1 MPWVTRSA
9 EAWLSLRRRSAPSDV
24 AEQVAAIVQ
33 SVREEGDQAVCAW
46 TRRLDGVDQRAYRIG
61 PDRLAAALADL
72 PAPLR
77 ASLEVAADRIRQF
90 AKATVP
96 PRVAVGPAAD
106 GVAARAIWEPVGR
119 AAVYVPAGRFPLA
132 SSVLM
137 GVIPAQVAE
146 VPEIAVLT
154 PPSGGGGPDATTLA
168 AAALLGVSEVY
179 AVGGAQAVAAAAY
192 GTETV
197 PAVDVI
203 VGPGNRYVTEAK
215 RQVAG
220 TVRIDGLNG
229 PSEVVIWA
237 EPPVS
242 AQQVAWDVLAQAEHD
257 PDSWALAV
265 SESREWLADVGQMVL
280 RQQLSAPLTLQPGVG
295 AVWVPSAAEAVR
307 FVNAFAPEH
316 LELWGRAVPYR
327 AQITRAG
334 ATFLNCPTP
343 LGDYVA
349 GPNHVLPTGGQA
361 RRASVLGAETFLRRR
376 TEIWV
381 TGSVDALAA
390 HGARLA
396 QAEGLCHHQ
405 AALEAFRTYA
415 ADSPVAAAVELG
427 GLCDE
432 QA

>member
-9 EAWLSLRRRSAPSDV
+9 AAWLDRRRDTPSDV
-24 AEQVAAIVQ
+24 ARQVAAIVQ
-33 SVREEGDQAVCAW
+33 SVREDGDVAVGQW
-46 TRRLDGVDQRAYRIG
+46 TRRLDGVDQGPYRIS
-61 PDRLAAALADL
+61 PDRLSAALAEL
-72 PAPLR
+72 GPPLR

-90 AKATVP
+90 AAATVP
-96 PRVAVGPAAD
+96 PRVAVGPP
-106 GVAARAIWEPVGR
+106 GRLAARAIWEPVGR

-137 GVIPAQVAE
+137 GVIPAQVAQ

-154 PPSGGGGPDATTLA
+154 PPRPGGGPDGITLA
-168 AAALLGVSEVY
+168 AAALLGIVEVY

-197 PAVDVI
+197 PAVDVL

-237 EPPVS
+237 GPPVS
-242 AQQVAWDVLAQAEHD
+242 PQQIAWDLLAQAEHD

-265 SESREWLADVGQMVL
+265 SESQEWLAEVGQLVS
-280 RQQLSAPLTLQPGVG
+280 RHALSAPLAEQPGVG
-295 AVWVPSAAEAVR
+295 AVWVRSAEEAVR

-316 LELWGRAVPYR
+316 LELWGQAVGYR
-327 AQITRAG
+327 DQITHAG
-334 ATFLNCPTP
+334 ATFLDCPTP

-361 RRASVLGAETFLRRR
+361 RRASVLGPETFLRRR
-376 TEIWV
+376 TETWV
-381 TGSVDALAA
+381 TGAVDTLAT

-396 QAEGLCHHQ
+396 EAEGLRHHQ
-405 AALEAFRTYA
+405 AALLAFA
-415 ADSPVAAAVELG
+415 AGQGAHVEVEG
-427 GLCDE
+427 GDAHDGDL
-432 QA
+432 